1 MLNAGIIRKTE
12 LKRNYMMATD
22 NQNRKAIVV
31 MENTI
36 KKTKLQSYLQINNY
50 QPHNIC
56 FIQKG
61 NNYPTILIAMIHSFR
76 PDDLIVLRADELS
89 SDPAAVQDILDISF
103 RMKI

>member
-36 KKTKLQSYLQINNY
+36 KKTKLQSYLQINNSSKLY
-50 QPHNIC
+50 
-56 FIQKG
+56 
-61 NNYPTILIAMIHSFR
+61 MSF
-76 PDDLIVLRADELS
+76 
-89 SDPAAVQDILDISF
+89 
-103 RMKI
+103 